1 MKNFFVRALGAAFCF
16 TALVNV
22 ASAQIGTGTMPTSTS
37 TSPSSDGG
45 SGALVSAP
53 VTKKIVCKNDA
64 VKVDIKSGA
73 VDYQFY
79 STDTKG
85 SMTLVKSGH
94 VNEPMDKNS
103 LVDLNLSKPG
113 SESTVLIIT
122 AQSDADVVVSVVPDA
137 VTPSSSSSKELIST
151 DNYAIIDVKN
161 KSSVDYELW
170 VKENPFSDFVK
181 DPKQSGTL
189 PAPTD
194 LNLLNDMVIGSETAY
209 EIKVVL
215 KAPQGDG
222 SASVKFSETKPQ
234 K

>member
-16 TALVNV
+16 TALIHTV
-22 ASAQIGTGTMPTSTS
+22 SAQDLRTS
-37 TSPSSDGG
+37 TSPSGTGVGG
-45 SGALVSAP
+45 GVATAP
-53 VTKKIVCKNDA
+53 VTKKITAANDA

-79 STDTKG
+79 STDAKG
-85 SMTLVKSGH
+85 NMTLVKSGH
-94 VNEPMDKNS
+94 VNEPTDKNS

-113 SESTVLIIT
+113 AEKTVLVIT
-122 AQSDADVVVSVVPDA
+122 GKSDADVLVSVVPDA
-137 VTPSSSSSKELIST
+137 VTPTTSSSKELIST
-151 DNYAIIDVKN
+151 DHYAAIDVKT

-170 VKENPFSDFVK
+170 VKDNPFADFVK
-181 DPKQSGTL
+181 DPKQSGTIPT
-189 PAPTD
+189 PAD

-215 KAPQGDG
+215 KTPQGDS
-222 SASVKFSETKPQ
+222 SASVSFSATKPQ

>member
-1 MKNFFVRALGAAFCF
+1 MKNFLVRALGAAFCF
-16 TALVNV
+16 TALINV
-22 ASAQIGTGTMPTSTS
+22 ASAQIGTGTMPSSTS
-37 TSPSSDGG
+37 TTSSSDGG
-45 SGALVSAP
+45 SGSLGSAP

-79 STDTKG
+79 STDAKG

-94 VNEPMDKNS
+94 VNEPTDKNS

-122 AQSDADVVVSVVPDA
+122 AQSDADVVVSAVPDA
-137 VTPSSSSSKELIST
+137 VTPSTSSSKELIST
-151 DNYAIIDVKN
+151 DNYAIIDLKT

-189 PAPTD
+189 PAPAD

-215 KAPQGDG
+215 KAPQGD
-222 SASVKFSETKPQ
+222 STASVKFSETKPQ